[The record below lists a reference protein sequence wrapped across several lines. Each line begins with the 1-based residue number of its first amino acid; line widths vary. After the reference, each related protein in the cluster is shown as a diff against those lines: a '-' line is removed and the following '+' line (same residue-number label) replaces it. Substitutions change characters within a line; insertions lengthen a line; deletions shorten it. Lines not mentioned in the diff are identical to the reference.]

1 MRRFAKAVAMASAM
15 SLMLSGC
22 ATTSGDPNA
31 PRTALDRS
39 VGQCIGSIAAG
50 AILGALL
57 GAATG
62 NRNVGKGAAI
72 GAGVGTVA
80 CAVIIAMN
88 NKEDR
93 ERLQQS
99 RMAALKSGSD
109 DTTQYTGTDGNSR
122 VIHTSVQTVP
132 VPSAPKT
139 ASANSNI
146 TGPCRR
152 AQVQI
157 TLQNKGATTLDP
169 ETVCQ
174 TAAGDWVPL
183 DQKTV

>member
-1 MRRFAKAVAMASAM
+1 MLKPYKAVAVASAF
-15 SLMLSGC
+15 SMLLGGC
-22 ATTSGDPNA
+22 ATGGDPNA

-39 VGQCIGSIAAG
+39 VGQCVASIAAG
-50 AILGALL
+50 ALLGALL

-62 NRNVGKGAAI
+62 SRNAGKGAAI
-72 GAGVGTVA
+72 GAGAGTVA

-99 RMAALKSGSD
+99 RLAALKSGTD
-109 DTTQYTGTDGNSR
+109 DTTRYVGTDGNSR

-132 VPSAPKT
+132 VPSAPKPAAAT
-139 ASANSNI
+139 ASNV

-152 AQVQI
+152 AQMQI
-157 TLQNKGATTLDP
+157 SVQNKGATTLDP
-169 ETVCQ
+169 ELVCQ
-174 TAAGDWVPL
+174 TASGDWVAM